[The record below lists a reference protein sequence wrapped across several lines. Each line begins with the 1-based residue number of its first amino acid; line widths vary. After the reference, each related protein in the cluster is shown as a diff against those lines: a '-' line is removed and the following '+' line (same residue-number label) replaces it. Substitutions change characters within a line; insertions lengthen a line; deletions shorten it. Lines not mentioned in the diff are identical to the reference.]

1 MKVDSLPNFLSN
13 NSNCLSEIGWVQD
26 KYIVVEIDILLII
39 SPPRRIPA
47 SLKSRLSKELTRTNE
62 MKIITASF

>member
-26 KYIVVEIDILLII
+26 KYIVVEIDILLD
-39 SPPRRIPA
+39 
-47 SLKSRLSKELTRTNE
+47 
-62 MKIITASF
+62 